1 MGFFDK
7 ITGRTPGKD
16 TDQTETEENGRKTQT
31 PVVEDGAFSEQN
43 VSSEHSPKDHDPYFG
58 ASPAVEPIETIE
70 HPELSVHSDTSADAS
85 TREAA
90 PEKVPLLRQEADG
103 TYIMERDSEILTWNA
118 DMLQYKKRSKIIDFA
133 LDGTVVIEFVCDDGL
148 LGGRELNIWDK
159 DKGLFGK
166 NTQEHLSMCN
176 IKYKKVVSIPYSK
189 KELDIYQDIY
199 KKLIHTLDSSIHPFC
214 WTQRI
219 SPLLFDEAHHMIQ
232 DAQDHFYRFEDI
244 KTVEIMEDG
253 DTVVGGSVGQAL
265 IGGII
270 LGQPAGSVSGTV
282 VRKNTTSTVN
292 SLDLR
297 ISLNGLEGSGYTYSF
312 LRKPCCKTDKDY
324 RLAVGTAQ
332 QLYASLLTILP

>member
-7 ITGRTPGKD
+7 ITGRSSEKD
-16 TDQTETEENGRKTQT
+16 AARSETYEKEGSVQTQRPEED
-31 PVVEDGAFSEQN
+31 VFSEQEI
-43 VSSEHSPKDHDPYFG
+43 SQDHTADYLQQDFSP
-58 ASPAVEPIETIE
+58 SPSVEPIETIE
-70 HPELSVHSDTSADAS
+70 HPELFDQSNNPANAQET
-85 TREAA
+85 A

-103 TYIMERDSEILTWNA
+103 TYIMERDSEILTWNNGL
-118 DMLQYKKRSKIIDFA
+118 LQYKKRSKVIDFA

-166 NTQEHLSMCN
+166 NTQEHLPMCN
-176 IKYKKVVSIPYSK
+176 IKYKKVVSIPYAK
-189 KELDIYQDIY
+189 KELDLYQDIY
-199 KKLIHTLDSSIHPFC
+199 KKLIHTLEGSIHPFC

-232 DAQDHFYRFEDI
+232 DTQDHFYRFEDI
-244 KTVEIMEDG
+244 KDVEILEDG

-270 LGQPAGSVSGTV
+270 LGHTAGSVSGTV
-282 VRKNTTSTVN
+282 VRKNTSSTVN